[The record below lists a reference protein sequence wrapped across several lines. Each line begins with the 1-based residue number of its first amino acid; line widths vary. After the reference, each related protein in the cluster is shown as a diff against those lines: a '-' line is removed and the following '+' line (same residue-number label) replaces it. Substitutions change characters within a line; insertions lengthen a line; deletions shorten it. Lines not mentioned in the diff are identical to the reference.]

1 MFNKLPSIICVFAII
16 STSACTGVSQRNAA
30 RSQNN
35 AYKAQGAVA
44 EQRLEFVEQY
54 QDCVANA
61 GNDQLKVE
69 SCDVYLK
76 SAEALS

>member
-1 MFNKLPSIICVFAII
+1 MYKRLPAIICVFAII

-30 RSQNN
+30 RAQKN
-35 AYKAQGAVA
+35 AYKAEGAVA
-44 EQRLEFVEQY
+44 EQRLEFVKQY

-61 GNDQLKVE
+61 GDILEDVE
-69 SCDVYLK
+69 ACDGYLK

>member
-1 MFNKLPSIICVFAII
+1 MHRRLSAIICVFAVI
-16 STSACTGVSQRNAA
+16 STSACTGISQRNAA

-44 EQRLEFVEQY
+44 EQRLKFVKQY

-61 GNDQLKVE
+61 GDILIEVE
-69 SCDVYLK
+69 ACDVYLK